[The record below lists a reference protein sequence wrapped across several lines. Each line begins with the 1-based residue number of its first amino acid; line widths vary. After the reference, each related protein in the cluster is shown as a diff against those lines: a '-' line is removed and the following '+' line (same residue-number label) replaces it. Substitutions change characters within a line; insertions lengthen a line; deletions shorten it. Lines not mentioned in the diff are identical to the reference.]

1 MRIQE
6 GWVNECFPVTQV
18 TLVCHV
24 AHSIFDFLIWQVLFG
39 ECLSIHL
46 SELGPLQSPSLFS
59 GEGNGRL

>member
-1 MRIQE
+1 MS
-6 GWVNECFPVTQV
+6 VFTQV

-24 AHSIFDFLIWQVLFG
+24 AHSIFDFLIRQVLLG